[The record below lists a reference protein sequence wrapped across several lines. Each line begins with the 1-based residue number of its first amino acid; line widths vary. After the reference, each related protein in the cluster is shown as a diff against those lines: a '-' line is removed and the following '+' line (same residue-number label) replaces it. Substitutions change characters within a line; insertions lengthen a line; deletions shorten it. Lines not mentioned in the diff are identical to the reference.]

1 MDMAGSFG
9 THRRNQQ
16 SNAGTNIR
24 RNHIGTTQFETIAQ
38 PDHSRPVR
46 IAKNDLRSH
55 VDQFVDKEE
64 TAFEHLLMDQHTA
77 DSLRRHNE
85 EDTQQVRRQS
95 RPGSIGNRH
104 NGAVDKRL
112 DLIRIVCRDMDIV
125 TDLFDRNSQTAE

>member
-1 MDMAGSFG
+1 MDMAGTFG

-95 RPGSIGNRH
+95 GQGASAIVIMEPSIN
-104 NGAVDKRL
+104 VS
-112 DLIRIVCRDMDIV
+112 I
-125 TDLFDRNSQTAE
+125 

>member
-1 MDMAGSFG
+1 M
-9 THRRNQQ
+9 
-16 SNAGTNIR
+16 
-24 RNHIGTTQFETIAQ
+24 
-38 PDHSRPVR
+38 R

-95 RPGSIGNRH
+95 RPGSIVNRH
-104 NGAVDKRL
+104 NRAVDKRL

-125 TDLFDRNSQTAE
+125 TDLFDRNSQTTE

>member
-1 MDMAGSFG
+1 MDMAGTFG

-38 PDHSRPVR
+38 PNHSRPVR

-85 EDTQQVRRQS
+85 EDTQSVRRQS

-104 NGAVDKRL
+104 NRAVDKRL

-125 TDLFDRNSQTAE
+125 TDLFDCNSQATE